1 MTGSSCADCGVRST
15 GAVPVDVDGETL
27 CTSCADGH
35 CERCGTATEHT
46 TIAGSF
52 LCESCREV
60 RRGKETSRDAR
71 QGALGDFA

>member
-1 MTGSSCADCGVRST
+1 MPECDDCGVAST
-15 GAVPVDVDGETL
+15 GAVLVVIDDETL

-46 TIAGSF
+46 TIAGDF
-52 LCESCREV
+52 LCERCQAD
-60 RRGKETSRDAR
+60 RRDQETSRDAG

>member
-1 MTGSSCADCGVRST
+1 MSTNCADCGVGSN
-15 GAVPVDVDGETL
+15 GAVLVDVDGETR

-46 TIAGSF
+46 TIAGEF
-52 LCESCREV
+52 LCESCQEV
-60 RRGKETSRDAR
+60 RRGQETTRKDS